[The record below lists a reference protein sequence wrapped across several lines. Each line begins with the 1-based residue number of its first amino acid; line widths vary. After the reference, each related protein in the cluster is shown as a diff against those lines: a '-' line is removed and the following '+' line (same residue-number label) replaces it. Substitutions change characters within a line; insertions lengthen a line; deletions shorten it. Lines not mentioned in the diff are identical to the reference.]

1 MVSRPRHQ
9 DKDLEKLLR
18 SMERQGWRVVKR
30 GSGYF
35 KCYCPCDVKHLQTV
49 HLTPSSSGYLRN
61 LVGQLRR
68 ATCWREG
75 E

>member
-1 MVSRPRHQ
+1 MVSRPRHT
-9 DKDLEKLLR
+9 DKDIEAVLQSL
-18 SMERQGWRVVKR
+18 ERQRWRVVK
-30 GSGYF
+30 GQKYY
-35 KCYCPCDVKHLQTV
+35 KAYCPCPVQHLKTI
-49 HLTPSSSGYLRN
+49 HLTPRSGYLRN